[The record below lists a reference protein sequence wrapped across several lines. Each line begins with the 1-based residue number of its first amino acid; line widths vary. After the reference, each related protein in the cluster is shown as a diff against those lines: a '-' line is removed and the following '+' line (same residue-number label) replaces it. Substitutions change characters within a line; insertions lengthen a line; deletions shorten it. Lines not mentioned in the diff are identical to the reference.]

1 MIDSKE
7 FSAVIFGRSASRPG
21 TAVRAESPQRPGGGT
36 LGWAHLDE
44 LVQKLR
50 DKLATRG
57 ARGIIGLA
65 RQFKIMDDNRSQSLD
80 EYEFTKGMKDYGLG
94 FTNSEIKALFQ
105 AFDSNRNGEV
115 EYNEFLRHI
124 RGPMSPFRKKLVTQ
138 AFNKLDRD
146 GSGRVD
152 INDIKGVYDASNHP
166 DVLDGKKT
174 EE

>member
-1 MIDSKE
+1 
-7 FSAVIFGRSASRPG
+7 
-21 TAVRAESPQRPGGGT
+21 
-36 LGWAHLDE
+36 
-44 LVQKLR
+44 
-50 DKLATRG
+50 
-57 ARGIIGLA
+57 
-65 RQFKIMDDNRSQSLD
+65 MDDNRSQSLD